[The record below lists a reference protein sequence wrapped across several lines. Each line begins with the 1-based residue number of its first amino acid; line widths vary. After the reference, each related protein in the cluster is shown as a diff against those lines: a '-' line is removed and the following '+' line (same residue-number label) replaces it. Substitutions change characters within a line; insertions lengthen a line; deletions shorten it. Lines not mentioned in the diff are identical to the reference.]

1 MKNDLEIQ
9 QDVINHLK
17 WQPSIN
23 SSNIG
28 VAVKNGVVTLSGQV
42 DTYYQKLA
50 AENAAKKVTGVRAIA
65 EDIQVDMSPAFHKT
79 DAEIAESV
87 LNALKWHSAVPENK
101 IKVKVDDGFVTLEGQ
116 VEQDVDP
123 VLMDTQAIG
132 RVFNNLISNA
142 LRHTPSQGRVSVRVR
157 RASSGVDVTV
167 SDTGEGI
174 RLQDIPH
181 IFERFYR
188 GDASRSRNSGA
199 SGAGLGLAIARSI
212 VQAHGGDIQVQSEP
226 GKGTQFTF
234 HLP

>member
-65 EDIQVDMSPAFHKT
+65 EDLQVGMSPAFHKT

-101 IKVKVDDGFVTLEGQ
+101 IKVKVDDGFVTL
-116 VEQDVDP
+116 
-123 VLMDTQAIG
+123 
-132 RVFNNLISNA
+132 
-142 LRHTPSQGRVSVRVR
+142 
-157 RASSGVDVTV
+157 
-167 SDTGEGI
+167 
-174 RLQDIPH
+174 
-181 IFERFYR
+181 
-188 GDASRSRNSGA
+188 
-199 SGAGLGLAIARSI
+199 
-212 VQAHGGDIQVQSEP
+212 
-226 GKGTQFTF
+226 
-234 HLP
+234 

>member
-65 EDIQVDMSPAFHKT
+65 EDLQVGMSPAFHKT

-116 VEQDVDP
+116 VEWEFQSSSAKSAVSNLLGVKNVINNIVIEPKLTATDV
-123 VLMDTQAIG
+123 
-132 RVFNNLISNA
+132 RSNICEA
-142 LRHTPSQGRVSVRVR
+142 LHRT
-157 RASSGVDVTV
+157 ATVDAGKITV
-167 SDTGEGI
+167 SINGTKVILHGTVRSFAEKE
-174 RLQDIPH
+174 DIEEAAWCSPGVTAIESH
-181 IFERFYR
+181 LTVEPQ
-188 GDASRSRNSGA
+188 
-199 SGAGLGLAIARSI
+199 LALA
-212 VQAHGGDIQVQSEP
+212 
-226 GKGTQFTF
+226 F
-234 HLP
+234 

>member
-65 EDIQVDMSPAFHKT
+65 EDLQVGMSPAFHKT

-116 VEQDVDP
+116 VEWEFQSSSAKSAVSNLLGVKNVINNIVIEPKLTATDV
-123 VLMDTQAIG
+123 
-132 RVFNNLISNA
+132 RSNIREA
-142 LRHTPSQGRVSVRVR
+142 LHRT
-157 RASSGVDVTV
+157 ATVDAGKITV
-167 SDTGEGI
+167 SINGTKVILHGTVRSFAEKE
-174 RLQDIPH
+174 DIEEAAWCPPGVTAIESH
-181 IFERFYR
+181 LTVEPQ
-188 GDASRSRNSGA
+188 
-199 SGAGLGLAIARSI
+199 LALA
-212 VQAHGGDIQVQSEP
+212 
-226 GKGTQFTF
+226 F
-234 HLP
+234 